1 MSIGGKDPA
10 RQFNLEYRAA
20 DATACPHLVLG
31 AVIRAGLEGI
41 RGKLGT
47 PPIFSGDPETLSNAE
62 KERLG
67 IKRLPRSL
75 SAALDALKADETV
88 SGWFSTVAMETYHG
102 MKRMEMKL
110 VDGIEG
116 DALCQRYAEIY

>member
-1 MSIGGKDPA
+1 M
-10 RQFNLEYRAA
+10 
-20 DATACPHLVLG
+20 LG

-41 RGKLGT
+41 RAKLAT

-62 KERLG
+62 KDRLG

-88 SGWFSTVAMETYHG
+88 SGWFAPVAMETYHG

-110 VDGIEG
+110 VDGLEG